1 MTAPLPPYKIANRH
15 IVLNVDDP
23 EKETM
28 WPWPFDVSGAG
39 RPSAAWRAR
48 YTPEA
53 LTRAD
58 LLELAGIASAYT
70 TLITHPSRD
79 LREKLHVLHRVHG
92 VHDVH
97 DEES

>member
-1 MTAPLPPYKIANRH
+1 MTAPLPPYKIENRH
-15 IVLNVDDP
+15 ILLDVDDP
-23 EKETM
+23 DKETM
-28 WPWPFDVSGAG
+28 WPWPFDSERDEEGAG

-70 TLITHPSRD
+70 TLITHPSRS
-79 LREKLHVLHRVHG
+79 LREKLHLLHRVY
-92 VHDVH
+92 
-97 DEES
+97 DEDA